1 MPLIPSSNFKPS
13 FLFRNNHF
21 STIAPSMFRKVNGV
35 NYNRKRITTPDD
47 DFLDIDFS
55 TVNSNTIVIIT
66 HGLEG
71 NSERA
76 YARGMVRAVNNAGWD
91 AVAINLRG
99 CSGEPNNLYL
109 SYHSGKTDDIDLI
122 IHHIKENYDYDK
134 IMLIGFSLGGNITLK
149 YLGEQGENANP
160 LISSAVAISVPID
173 LEDSAV
179 QLAKKSNVL
188 YMNRFVKML
197 KPKMIGK
204 AERFPEWGLARE
216 DILKMSN
223 FYHIDDLYTAP
234 AHGFK
239 NAKDYWAKCSSKP
252 FLPNIKI
259 PTLLINALN
268 DPFLGELSIP
278 FREAKNSK
286 YFFLETPDYG
296 GHVGFIKGL
305 NMNREL
311 WNEKRTIEFLNIQQG
326 IFNKE

>member
-1 MPLIPSSNFKPS
+1 
-13 FLFRNNHF
+13 
-21 STIAPSMFRKVNGV
+21 MFRKVKGV
-35 NYNRKRITTPDD
+35 NYERKRIVTPDD

-55 TVNSNTIVIIT
+55 TVGSKTIVIIT

-76 YARGMVRAVNNAGWD
+76 YARGMVRAVNNASWD

-109 SYHSGKTDDIDLI
+109 SYHSGKTDDLDLV

-134 IMLIGFSLGGNITLK
+134 IMLVGFSLGGNITLK

-160 LISSAVAISVPID
+160 LISRAVAISVPID

-204 AERFPEWGLARE
+204 AERFPEWGLVRE

-223 FYHIDDLYTAP
+223 FYDIDELYTAP

-239 NAKDYWAKCSSKP
+239 NAKDYWEKCSSKP
-252 FLPNIKI
+252 SLSKIRI

-268 DPFLGELSIP
+268 DPFLGKPSYP
-278 FREAKNSK
+278 FKEAENSK
-286 YFFLETPDYG
+286 FFYLETPKYG
-296 GHVGFIKGL
+296 GHVGFINDFK
-305 NMNREL
+305 MNNL
-311 WNEKRTIEFLNIQQG
+311 WIEKRTIGFLKIS
-326 IFNKE
+326 KS

>member
-1 MPLIPSSNFKPS
+1 MPLITSSDFKPN
-13 FLFRNNHF
+13 FLFRHKHF
-21 STIAPSMFRKVNGV
+21 STIAPSMFRKVNEV
-35 NYNRKRITTPDD
+35 SYDRKRIATPND

-55 TVNSNTIVIIT
+55 IVGSKTIVIIT

-109 SYHSGKTDDIDLI
+109 SYHSGKTDDLGLV

-160 LISSAVAISVPID
+160 LISRAVAISVPID

-179 QLAKKSNVL
+179 QLAKKSNMH

-197 KPKMIGK
+197 KPKIIGK

-216 DILKMSN
+216 NILKMSN
-223 FYHIDDLYTAP
+223 FYDIDELYTAP

-239 NAKDYWAKCSSKP
+239 NAKDYWEKCSSKP

-268 DPFLGELSIP
+268 DPFLGERSIP
-278 FREAKNSK
+278 VKEAENSK
-286 YFFLETPDYG
+286 FFFLETPDYG
-296 GHVGFIKGL
+296 GHVGFAKSFKING
-305 NMNREL
+305 EL
-311 WNEKRTIEFLNIQQG
+311 WNEQRAIAFLNHL
-326 IFNKE
+326 K